1 MSEDLIQK
9 EFEIKDYKL
18 IENRLE
24 IKLADENIDCEKAA
38 VHIKEIKS
46 GIEYIKNAEIENSII
61 YLDLADIFIKYS
73 KVPARFEVFIEI
85 IQENKRYLG
94 KAILNKEVDKQE
106 RYKNGIKKITED
118 NLVAV
123 PFISKDKSLML
134 LIDRD
139 IKYFNEK
146 YKYRTIL
153 KSFKIRNGKLSM
165 QVYFK
170 LLSKVEHSV
179 KGITLEFRNSTREPV
194 KYYIPVKVKRN
205 FIIVR
210 DFDLCKLDYES
221 FYWDFYA
228 EVNIKCHGNEEV
240 MRFRIKRPT
249 LNIRRKIRYNSLNNN
264 VDLPNGYILYP
275 YLTSNNCITLTYRP
289 KTEYDG
295 SKYKIR
301 EFIAWLGYKVM
312 EPYYLNKNIYL
323 MYEKFSE
330 TAQDNSYYFFK
341 YCREKHPDKNFYFV
355 IDKESKDYERIKDD
369 KNVIQFMSIKHL
381 RYICAA
387 KAFIASESK
396 GHCYAWRVQRGKI
409 RPYLD
414 KKKFIFLQHGV
425 LALKKIDDAFNK
437 NTAGAAELF
446 IVSSNQEKDIVCHY
460 LGYNPEDV
468 AVTGLARWD
477 VVKDKSKELE
487 EKEIFIMPTWRN
499 WMTEVEEE
507 VFVNSEYYQKYME
520 LLNSRKLQKMLEKYN
535 LRVNYFLHPKFK
547 EHLSNFST
555 ENSRINIIEPNTT
568 PINELLMRA
577 SLLVTDYSSV
587 ALEMFYQKKPTLF
600 YQFDIKDYELYQGS
614 YIDMDTEL
622 FGYRVMNVD
631 ELVEKIEDYLADGFA
646 EKQQFDIARSRYF
659 EFTDRNNCERIY
671 NAISEKINLGNEE
684 KVSIITI
691 IKQKIQMIMKKIS
704 QL

>member
-106 RYKNGIKKITED
+106 RYKNGIKRITED

-205 FIIVR
+205 FIIVS

-228 EVNIKCHGNEEV
+228 EVNVKCHGNEEV

-249 LNIRRKIRYNSLNNN
+249 LNKI
-264 VDLPNGYILYP
+264 G
-275 YLTSNNCITLTYRP
+275 
-289 KTEYDG
+289 
-295 SKYKIR
+295 
-301 EFIAWLGYKVM
+301 
-312 EPYYLNKNIYL
+312 
-323 MYEKFSE
+323 
-330 TAQDNSYYFFK
+330 
-341 YCREKHPDKNFYFV
+341 
-355 IDKESKDYERIKDD
+355 
-369 KNVIQFMSIKHL
+369 
-381 RYICAA
+381 
-387 KAFIASESK
+387 
-396 GHCYAWRVQRGKI
+396 
-409 RPYLD
+409 
-414 KKKFIFLQHGV
+414 
-425 LALKKIDDAFNK
+425 
-437 NTAGAAELF
+437 
-446 IVSSNQEKDIVCHY
+446 
-460 LGYNPEDV
+460 
-468 AVTGLARWD
+468 
-477 VVKDKSKELE
+477 
-487 EKEIFIMPTWRN
+487 
-499 WMTEVEEE
+499 
-507 VFVNSEYYQKYME
+507 
-520 LLNSRKLQKMLEKYN
+520 
-535 LRVNYFLHPKFK
+535 
-547 EHLSNFST
+547 
-555 ENSRINIIEPNTT
+555 
-568 PINELLMRA
+568 RA
-577 SLLVTDYSSV
+577 HV
-587 ALEMFYQKKPTLF
+587 
-600 YQFDIKDYELYQGS
+600 
-614 YIDMDTEL
+614 
-622 FGYRVMNVD
+622 
-631 ELVEKIEDYLADGFA
+631 
-646 EKQQFDIARSRYF
+646 
-659 EFTDRNNCERIY
+659 
-671 NAISEKINLGNEE
+671 
-684 KVSIITI
+684 
-691 IKQKIQMIMKKIS
+691 
-704 QL
+704 